1 MRTEIYFSFATVTSN
16 HGVIFT
22 MTEKAYQ
29 ASCGCNNIRYCF
41 NTAVLP
47 GVWPVRKCT
56 CSFCSRRTNHVHC
69 ADPNGSVSYEFSH
82 PEKVTRY
89 RHGTKTADFLVCT
102 SCDSYMGAVMLT
114 DKGRFAVLN
123 IEHLVD
129 DLLLPE
135 INNLVWES
143 EDLESRLARR
153 HKTWTPVIGA
163 A

>member
-1 MRTEIYFSFATVTSN
+1 MLPQCATSQ
-16 HGVIFT
+16 GIIST
-22 MTEKAYQ
+22 MTEKTYK
-29 ASCGCNNIRYCF
+29 ASCGCNNIKYYF

-56 CSFCSRRTNHVHC
+56 CFFCSRHTNHVHC
-69 ADPNGSVSYEFSH
+69 ADPNGSVSYGFSN
-82 PEKVTRY
+82 PDQVTRH

-102 SCDSYMGAVMLT
+102 VCDSYMGAVMLT
-114 DKGRFAVLN
+114 DKGTFAVLN

-135 INNLVWES
+135 TGSLAWES

-153 HKTWTPVIGA
+153 HKTWTPVIGNA
-163 A
+163 